1 MKIEKNSQG
10 GVTTVHLVG
19 HFQSEH
25 IGELRNQLEHNGPR
39 FVLDLKELTLV
50 DADVVRF
57 LGICEVDGVGI
68 VNCSPYIREWM
79 KQERKE

>member
-1 MKIEKNSQG
+1 LKIEKNSES
-10 GVTTVHLVG
+10 GVTTVHLIG

-39 FVLDLKELTLV
+39 LVLDLRELTLV

-57 LGICEVDGVGI
+57 LGTCEVDGVGI

-79 KQERKE
+79 KQERKS

>member
-10 GVTTVHLVG
+10 GVTTVHLIG

-39 FVLDLKELTLV
+39 FVLDLNELTLV